1 LNEILFVSTSP
12 DLTALVQ
19 KVREEMGIDC
29 RVLEVDVTSDM
40 KTDEGVFPID
50 DVKVFVARG
59 GLVGYLRDRFE
70 ISVVEVN
77 IGFSDIMR
85 SIKEA
90 ADLGGRKIGY
100 LGNTVN
106 QKQNDM
112 FANIGGIDLTIRS
125 FSAYSTFVQLKDMG
139 NEITALAKKGEID
152 AVIRDVV
159 TIPGLK
165 ELGIIEVV
173 LKSNEDAVRQAL
185 LEAVKILNSVKV
197 EESRR
202 KELETAINQLD
213 RCILILDKNKVIK
226 SCNQAARRVFSK
238 NIDQLVGEKID
249 KFIPLSTLDTILD
262 GEPSKKGEIVEYHGV
277 KLVVSNNQIVVGD
290 VIEST
295 IVTIDRVNDIFAQ
308 ELSIRT
314 DLYKKYEEKGLV
326 AFYTFKDIEGES
338 SKLQNAINMA
348 SKYAKSNEIILI
360 IGETGTGKELFA
372 QSIHNASNYCKGPFV
387 SVNCASLSDNLL
399 ESELFGYEEGTF
411 TGALKGGKKGLF
423 EIAHRGTIFL
433 DEIAK
438 TSTGFQAKLL
448 RVLQER
454 QIRRL
459 GGGSNI
465 PIDVRI
471 ICSTNKN
478 LKNEVS
484 SGNFLG
490 DLLYRISVLIVEI
503 PPLRERKTDIGEL
516 ARYFINM
523 ESNAQSLT
531 VWCKDDSIFQSLI
544 NFDWPGN
551 IRQLKNVVKRAV
563 ISVGGGEL
571 TQEAI
576 RESLRWEQIPE
587 NDQAIMIKVSS
598 NRKDMERQM
607 YEQLFKLFENDRH
620 KFCRDFN
627 ISKTTLWRKLNLG

>member
-1 LNEILFVSTSP
+1 LNEILFASTSP
-12 DLTALVQ
+12 DLTALFQ
-19 KVREEMGIDC
+19 KVKEEMGINC
-29 RVLEVDVTSDM
+29 SVLEVNATSDM
-40 KTDEGVFPID
+40 ETEPVLSID
-50 DVKVFVARG
+50 DSVKVLVSRG
-59 GLVGYLRDRFE
+59 GAVGYLRERFKV
-70 ISVVEVN
+70 SVIEVN

-85 SIKEA
+85 SITEA
-90 ADLGGRKIGY
+90 ASLGGRKIAY
-100 LGNTVN
+100 LSSTLN
-106 QKQNDM
+106 QKQNDI

-125 FSAYSTFVQLKDMG
+125 FSAYSTYRELRDMG
-139 NEITALAKKGEID
+139 NEIIAFAKRGEID
-152 AVIRDVV
+152 AVIWDAVS
-159 TIPGLK
+159 IPGLK

-185 LEAVKILNSVKV
+185 LEAAKILNSLKV
-197 EESRR
+197 EQSRR

-226 SCNQAARRVFSK
+226 SCNQAAQRVFSK
-238 NIDQLVGEKID
+238 NLEQLVGENID
-249 KFIPLSTLDTILD
+249 KLLPLATLDAILD
-262 GEPSKKGEIVEYHGV
+262 GEPSEKGELVEYHGV
-277 KLVVSNNQIVVGD
+277 KLIVSNNPIVVGAA
-290 VIEST
+290 IESI
-295 IVTIDRVNDIFAQ
+295 IVTVDRVNDIFAQ

-314 DLYKKYEEKGLV
+314 DLYKKYEKNGLV
-326 AFYTFKDIEGES
+326 ASYTFKDIEGKS
-338 SKLQNAINMA
+338 SKLQNAITQA
-348 SKYAKSNEIILI
+348 SRYAKSNEIILI

-372 QSIHNASNYCKGPFV
+372 QSIHNASNYSKGPFV
-387 SVNCASLSDNLL
+387 SLNCASLSDNLL

-433 DEIAK
+433 DEIAT
-438 TSTGFQAKLL
+438 TSTGFQARLL

-454 QIRRL
+454 RIRRL

-465 PIDVRI
+465 PIDVRV

-478 LKNEVS
+478 LKNEAR

-503 PPLRERKTDIGEL
+503 PPLRERKTDVREL
-516 ARYFINM
+516 ARYFINL
-523 ESNAQSLT
+523 ESNAQNLT
-531 VWCKDDSIFQSLI
+531 VRWKDDSIFQPLI
-544 NFDWPGN
+544 NYDWPGN
-551 IRQLKNVVKRAV
+551 VRQLKNVVKRAV

-576 RESLRWEQIPE
+576 QESLRWEQIPE
-587 NDQAIMIKVSS
+587 NDQAIMIQVSS
-598 NRKDMERQM
+598 SRKDMERQM
-607 YEQLFKLFENDRH
+607 YEQLFKLCENDRH